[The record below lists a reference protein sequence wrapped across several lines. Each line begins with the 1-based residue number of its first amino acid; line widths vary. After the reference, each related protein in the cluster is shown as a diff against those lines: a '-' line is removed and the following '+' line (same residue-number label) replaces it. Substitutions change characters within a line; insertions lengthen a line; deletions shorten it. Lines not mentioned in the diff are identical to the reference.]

1 MGAER
6 VVSMNLCVDKLL
18 LRLLPIERIS
28 GLTHLSLNPEYS
40 GYQGH
45 IPEQKTHRGQAE
57 ELVQLQ
63 PDVVIAGQFG
73 ANQAVATLRHLG
85 ITVETVALPRTLD
98 ESREF
103 ILHIGRLVNAEA
115 EAQAY
120 VQHQQQQMAEARAQV
135 QRAGGKRTL
144 LYSPNGKAIGSRT
157 LEHTILETVGQK
169 NAAVELGIEGWKV
182 LSLEDLLLL
191 KPDQILLTGTSR
203 HFSMAQ
209 EILSH
214 PVLRERVSTR
224 TMPEGLSV
232 CPAIHAGELAQ
243 AMALQ
248 P

>member
-1 MGAER
+1 
-6 VVSMNLCVDKLL
+6 MNLCVDKLL
-18 LRLLPIERIS
+18 LRLLPLERIT
-28 GLTHLSLNPEYS
+28 GLSQLSLNPVYS

-45 IPEQKTHRGQAE
+45 IPKHKTHRGQAE
-57 ELVQLQ
+57 ELVLLQ
-63 PDVVIAGQFG
+63 PDLVIAGQFG

-85 ITVETVALPRTLD
+85 INVETVALPRTLE

-115 EAQAY
+115 AAEAY
-120 VQHQQQQMAEARAQV
+120 VQQQQQQMAAAREQV
-135 QRAGGKRTL
+135 KRLGGQRTL
-144 LYSPNGKAIGSRT
+144 LYSPNGKAIGSGT

-169 NAAVELGIEGWKV
+169 NAAIELGINGWKV
-182 LSLEDLLLL
+182 LSLEELLLL
-191 KPDQILLTGTSR
+191 QPDQILLTGTSR

-214 PVLRERVSTR
+214 PILRERVKTR

-243 AMALQ
+243 AMASQ